1 MDRTSFLHISHLS
14 VGYAAGT
21 RQKVVASGLNAQI
34 KRGELVCLLGANGAG
49 KSTLMRTLCGFQPFF
64 EGQISIMGKPIGSL
78 SEKEVSRLVSVV
90 LTDRIVVP
98 NATVYELVAYGRSP
112 YTGILGR
119 TNKKDQQIIEK
130 AIDQCGI
137 AHKKEALLSSISDG
151 ERQKAFI
158 AKALAQDTPVIVLDE
173 PTAFLDLPARV
184 EIIQLLRRVSS
195 EAGKSVL
202 LSTHDL
208 DLALQ
213 MADRLW
219 LLHNNGPLITGS
231 PEDLLLQ
238 NAFQTLF
245 RNKGIEFD
253 TKTGLFRVEYEHFY
267 ELPVKGHGFE
277 YVLLRRAFAR
287 KGIKTT
293 GMREN
298 PEWWIEIGKNG
309 KSGFHLYNNEKQL
322 LTGHSV
328 ERIVEQTINCI
339 ESGENNKLNF
349 LNGNSFCNS
358 QEICRRLV

>member
-1 MDRTSFLHISHLS
+1 MGNSDFINIRNLTI
-14 VGYAAGT
+14 GYITGT
-21 RQKVVASGLNAQI
+21 RKKVVAARLNAQI
-34 KRGELVCLLGANGAG
+34 HEGNLICLLGSNGAG

-64 EGQISIMGKPIGSL
+64 EGQICIMGKAIGSL
-78 SEKEVSRLVSVV
+78 SEKKISRLVSVV

-119 TNKKDQQIIEK
+119 IDNNDKKIINK
-130 AIDQCGI
+130 AIEQCGI
-137 AHKKEALLSSISDG
+137 AHKKDMLLSSLSDG
-151 ERQKAFI
+151 ERQKTFI
-158 AKALAQDTPVIVLDE
+158 AKALAQDTPVILLDE

-184 EIIQLLRRVSS
+184 EIIQLLRRISS
-195 EAGKSVL
+195 ESGKSVL

-219 LLHNNGPLITGS
+219 LLHPNGPLTTGS

-238 NAFQTLF
+238 NAFQSLF
-245 RNKGIEFD
+245 QNKGIEFD

-293 GMREN
+293 GMKEK
-298 PEWWIEIGKNG
+298 PEWWIEVGKNG
-309 KSGFHLYNNEKQL
+309 QTIFYLYREEERLASEN
-322 LTGHSV
+322 SV
-328 ERIVEQTINCI
+328 EEIVKATMNCM
-339 ESGENNKLNF
+339 NF
-349 LNGNSFCNS
+349 
-358 QEICRRLV
+358 EK